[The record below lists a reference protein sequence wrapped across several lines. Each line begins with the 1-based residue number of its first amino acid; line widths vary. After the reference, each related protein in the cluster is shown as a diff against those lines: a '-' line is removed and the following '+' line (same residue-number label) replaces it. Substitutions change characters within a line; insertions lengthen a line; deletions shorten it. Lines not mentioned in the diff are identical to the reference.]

1 MNTGLDLDALRGRWG
16 ALDRPLDDSLEFDL
30 AALRASLS
38 QRMHSAFRRHSQWLV
53 VALVFDALALAA
65 LLVFGIAHWNVPV
78 FALSALALW
87 LVVLMEAGTDLN
99 QWRVLRTLDFD
110 APVLDVR
117 ERLAALRTRRLRTT
131 GAVILFSIALWFP
144 FLIVL
149 VKGVFGGDLYA
160 VLHWSVLVGN
170 IAFGLLFIPLGAWIG
185 RIVAR
190 RFRGSAGFEQ
200 FLDDAAG
207 KSWSAANNRWTSYA
221 QTEEMVARGD
231 AAMLLRHHADRD
243 ALAKQFARPLGAL
256 KRSLWLGIGL
266 AIAPMLLVAWFN
278 AQQGGDARFLV
289 PGLLLHFY
297 LLVHMV
303 ANIAHLHAVKRL
315 DLDAPPQRL
324 ATTLAWMAT
333 RRERLARWTLVLVPL
348 FLLPAAIVLGKALFD
363 VDLFAAVPAGAQF
376 AALAVAVAASIALAR
391 TKPDVAAPLLAAICT
406 GCLQRSRDLGDALV
420 ATSPADTG

>member
-16 ALDRPLDDSLEFDL
+16 ALDRPLDDTLAFDL

-38 QRMHSAFRRHSQWLV
+38 QRMRSAFRRHSQWLV
-53 VALVFDALALAA
+53 AALAFDALALLG

-110 APVLDVR
+110 APVLAVR

-131 GAVILFSIALWFP
+131 GAFILFSIALWFP

-149 VKGVFGGDLYA
+149 VKGLFGGDLYA

-207 KSWSAANNRWTSYA
+207 KSWSAANNRWATVV
-221 QTEEMVARGD
+221 QTEEMVARGET
-231 AAMLLRHHADRD
+231 ASLLRDHADRD

-256 KRSLWLGIGL
+256 KRSLWFGIVL

-278 AQQGGDARFLV
+278 AQQGGNARFLV

-297 LLVHMV
+297 FLVHMV

-315 DLDAPPQRL
+315 DLGAPPQRL
-324 ATTLAWMAT
+324 ATSLAWMST
-333 RRERLARWTLVLVPL
+333 RRMRLACWAMVLSPL
-348 FLLPAAIVLGKALFD
+348 FLLPAAIVLGKAVFG
-363 VDLFAAVPAGAQF
+363 VDLLATVPAGAQF
-376 AALAVAVAASIALAR
+376 TALAVAIAASVALAR
-391 TKPDVAAPLLAAICT
+391 TTPDFAAPLLAAICT
-406 GCLQRSRDLGDALV
+406 GCLQRSRVLSDELL
-420 ATSPADTG
+420 ATSPDDTG

>member
-99 QWRVLRTLDFD
+99 QWRVLRTLDLD

-266 AIAPMLLVAWFN
+266 GHRTDAA
-278 AQQGGDARFLV
+278 GGMVQLAAGRRTRAFSCRACCCTSTCSW
-289 PGLLLHFY
+289 
-297 LLVHMV
+297 HMV

-315 DLDAPPQRL
+315 DLGAPPQRL

-333 RRERLARWTLVLVPL
+333 AARAAGAAGTLVLAPL

-363 VDLFAAVPAGAQF
+363 VDLFAAIPAGAQF
-376 AALAVAVAASIALAR
+376 AGPR
-391 TKPDVAAPLLAAICT
+391 RGCRRQHRPCTHET
-406 GCLQRSRDLGDALV
+406 GCCRTAARGDLHRL
-420 ATSPADTG
+420 PAAHR